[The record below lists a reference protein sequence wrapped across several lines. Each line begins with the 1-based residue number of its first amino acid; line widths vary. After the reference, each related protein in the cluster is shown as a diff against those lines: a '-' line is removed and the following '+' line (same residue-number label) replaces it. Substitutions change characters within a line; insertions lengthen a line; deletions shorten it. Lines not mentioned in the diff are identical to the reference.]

1 MSRVRLTLKKLEES
15 IKAAH
20 LPEIQLWLN
29 IRKVRELDF
38 TDVREIYPEPYNR
51 VALIEDSVSVS
62 VYTHNLHL
70 ISHGDLRK
78 ATCFYLSVETGSRYL
93 NSVKSRFTIQTLF
106 HGINADLTIFVT
118 AG

>member
-1 MSRVRLTLKKLEES
+1 MVKHSKGKRARLYRC
-15 IKAAH
+15 
-20 LPEIQLWLN
+20 PGN
-29 IRKVRELDF
+29 IPR
-38 TDVREIYPEPYNR
+38 TI